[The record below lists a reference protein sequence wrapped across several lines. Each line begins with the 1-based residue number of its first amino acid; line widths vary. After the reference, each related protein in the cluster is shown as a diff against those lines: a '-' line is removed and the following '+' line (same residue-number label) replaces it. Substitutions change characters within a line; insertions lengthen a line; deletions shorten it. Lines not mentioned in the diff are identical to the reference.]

1 MSGTKNKN
9 FSYQVMTIN
18 LIVIII
24 LFLPILL
31 ISNKYLNSNTV
42 KNKYL
47 KQKKKEEKLSTKTFQ
62 QRSLIVRNF
71 FASLDIESSHIWWKK
86 RKIKDPHKYLLPIIL
101 SQLSVQNEL
110 NSQKINEERLWEILL
125 ELDKYRPIPYHFR
138 SYLDTR
144 IFFLFKDRMPENL
157 LKTYKSQL
165 HKPKVLSWLNPG
177 TENHMFMQRSS
188 GLSLMDSEGLSSEYL
203 AIKSTIEAWLLSEKN
218 KILTIGQGEFHSSTY
233 YGYSIGGLLN
243 LFDFAKTPELKKL
256 AKEILDFYALNM
268 ALRLSWGTAGGAESR
283 GYDRNTWN
291 SGLTAVAWIWW
302 GDNIQLPNN
311 ISKSSIR
318 LALAPALSSYRPPK
332 YLKSIALKR
341 NRLPFTFSTTHPDY
355 YSYFKG
361 KKFFETFYVTENY
374 SLGTLLNTSR
384 NYKRKGTINKQ
395 YATYKLVVKNKPE
408 NDVISLSGAYH
419 GNQGVGRSP
428 GDQYAQEKGTVIY
441 QLILNR
447 KDLEMG
453 VPPKSNLVVPIKYGE
468 PFKYNSWYI
477 WRISQIWFCARP
489 FGSKITYEKSVNY
502 KNKKYQIVTV
512 HGNKNAWITDI
523 ANVSDYSN
531 IEDLKISL
539 NKRNINHKLWD
550 SQGTISY
557 NSFLKD
563 TIEMTYEEN
572 KMLPN
577 IIINGN
583 KKSIKNWENK
593 EILQKLKM
601 TVE

>member
-1 MSGTKNKN
+1 MSGTKNKTFN
-9 FSYQVMTIN
+9 YQVIKNN

-24 LFLPILL
+24 LFLSALL
-31 ISNKYLNSNTV
+31 ISNRYLNSNIV
-42 KNKYL
+42 ENKYL

-62 QRSLIVRNF
+62 ERSLIVRKF
-71 FASLDIESSHIWWKK
+71 FASLNIESSHIWWKK
-86 RKIKDPHKYLLPIIL
+86 RKIKDPHKYLLPIVL
-101 SQLSVQNEL
+101 SQLSIQNEL
-110 NSQKINEERLWEILL
+110 NFQKINQERLWEILL

-138 SYLDTR
+138 SYLDIR
-144 IFFLFKDRMPENL
+144 IFLSFKNRMPENL
-157 LKTYKSQL
+157 LKIYKSQL

-291 SGLTAVAWIWW
+291 SGLTAVAWMWW
-302 GDNIQLPNN
+302 GDNIELPKN

-332 YLKSIALKR
+332 YLKPIALKKIK
-341 NRLPFTFSTTHPDY
+341 LPLTFSITHPDY
-355 YSYFKG
+355 YSYFKE

-384 NYKRKGTINKQ
+384 NYKIKGTINKQ
-395 YATYKLVVKNKPE
+395 YATYKLVIKNKPE

-419 GNQGVGRSP
+419 GNQATGRSP
-428 GDQYAQEKGTVIY
+428 GDQYVQEKGTVIY
-441 QLILNR
+441 QLILNK
-447 KDLEMG
+447 KDLEKG
-453 VPPKSNLVVPIKYGE
+453 VPPKSNLVIPIKYGE
-468 PFKYNSWYI
+468 PLKYKSWYI
-477 WRISQIWFCARP
+477 WRMSKNWFCARP
-489 FGSKITYEKSVNY
+489 FGSKITYKEFVSY
-502 KNKKYQIVTV
+502 KDKRYQILTA

-523 ANVSDYSN
+523 ADITDYPN
-531 IEDLKISL
+531 IEMLKRSL
-539 NKRNINHKLWD
+539 NKKNINDELWYE
-550 SQGTISY
+550 QGIISY
-557 NSFLKD
+557 TSFFKD
-563 TIEMTYEEN
+563 NIKMTYKED
-572 KMLPN
+572 KVLPN
-577 IIINGN
+577 IIING
-583 KKSIKNWENK
+583 KRKSIKNWENK
-593 EILQKLKM
+593 DILQRLKIAFK
-601 TVE
+601 